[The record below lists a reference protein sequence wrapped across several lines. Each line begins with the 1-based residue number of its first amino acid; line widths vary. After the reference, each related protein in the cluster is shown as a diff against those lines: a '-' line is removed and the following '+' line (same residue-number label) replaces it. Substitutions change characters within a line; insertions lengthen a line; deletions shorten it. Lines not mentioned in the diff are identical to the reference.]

1 MKQSD
6 LFRKSNQE
14 IMSDNTDKYW
24 QEFKNRRAEDTFERM
39 SSWLTYT
46 RMKIQPKSKNKTGGK
61 ILQIISMNKVKVA
74 AVLGLL
80 LLVSLGNYPVTKN
93 KTVGYVVK
101 FTAPVDKVIEVNEQL
116 ERMNWVDK
124 SSITVQEKDSAGHKL
139 YEYRILLKDS
149 LEKDIALKKSDIE
162 SIKAFSTVQV
172 MPIAAA
178 MEVPMYS
185 VALDNIFDIDE
196 SDKIV
201 NEKEFEKQIQN
212 QFINAGLNDFI
223 FTVNPVNNGG
233 KFKIVIPENLV
244 IHKDSLKKLNK
255 MIRIEI
261 ENANR
266 EISKE
271 DAKIKIQ
278 MEKLQDNQELLNRKL
293 ERFRDFDNLR
303 YNRNNNIK
311 INPDNNEIIVE
322 EDGQKIIV
330 NPDGVIIY
338 NGEEIF
344 NIPSDFNFE
353 FDFEGLEKN
362 DVEKMKKKLKE
373 DIKEKIKEEVK
384 NSIELRKNKQEIPD
398 IEIPDV
404 EIPDVEIP
412 DVEIPDVEIPDVKEP
427 EHKKE

>member
-1 MKQSD
+1 MKQSN

-14 IMSDNTDKYW
+14 KMSDNTDKYW
-24 QEFKNRRAEDTFERM
+24 QEFKNSGAEDTFERM

-46 RMKIQPKSKNKTGGK
+46 RMKIQPKTKNTAGGK
-61 ILQIISMNKVKVA
+61 ILQIVSMNKVKVA

-116 ERMNWVDK
+116 EKLNWVDK

-139 YEYRILLKDS
+139 YEYKILLKDS
-149 LEKDIALKKSDIE
+149 VERDIALKKSDIE
-162 SIKAFSTVQV
+162 SIKAFNTVQI

-178 MEVPMYS
+178 MEVPIYS
-185 VALDNIFDIDE
+185 VALGNIFNIDE
-196 SDKIV
+196 NEKIV
-201 NEKEFEKQIQN
+201 NEKEFEKQIQD
-212 QFINAGLNDFI
+212 QFINAGLEDFI
-223 FTVNPVNNGG
+223 FTVNPVKDG
-233 KFKIVIPENLV
+233 KKFSIVIPENLV
-244 IHKDSLKKLNK
+244 IPKDSLRKLNK

-278 MEKLQDNQELLNRKL
+278 MERLNEQQEMLNRKL
-293 ERFRDFDNLR
+293 ERFRDIDNFR
-303 YNRNNNIK
+303 YNRKNNIK

-322 EDGQKIIV
+322 EDGNKVIV

-338 NGEEIF
+338 NGKEIF
-344 NIPSDFNFE
+344 NLPADLNFNFNFE
-353 FDFEGLEKN
+353 GIDKS
-362 DVEKMKKKLKE
+362 DVEEMKKKLKE

-384 NSIELRKNKQEIPD
+384 RSLELRKNSEEMPEIEIPDPEVPD
-398 IEIPDV
+398 IEIP
-404 EIPDVEIP
+404 EIKVPDVETP
-412 DVEIPDVEIPDVKEP
+412 ATKE
-427 EHKKE
+427 EN